1 MHFYEELVMQT
12 QRVYSQYPG
21 IYAAGGTPYVRTDK
35 PPLPY
40 PEQIARL
47 VREIREADCVVVGGA
62 SGLSAAGGGDFY
74 YADNA
79 SYRKYFGKYKVLFFE
94 LGVGRLTPMFIQE
107 PFWHL
112 TLAFPHARY
121 IAVNRQYN
129 FLPKGLEEK
138 GMVIVEDI
146 AKVLRDARA
155 QAGKGGDTA

>member
-1 MHFYEELVMQT
+1 M
-12 QRVYSQYPG
+12 
-21 IYAAGGTPYVRTDK
+21 
-35 PPLPY
+35 
-40 PEQIARL
+40 
-47 VREIREADCVVVGGA
+47 
-62 SGLSAAGGGDFY
+62 LSH
-74 YADNA
+74 
-79 SYRKYFGKYKVLFFE
+79 KEKKVLFFE

-155 QAGKGGDTA
+155 QASKGGNTA